1 MRSRPKLILRP
12 LRASDELPL
21 RQMQAD
27 LAAEGFDLL
36 PEGDTWAEVMARAAR
51 EAAGVDLDPGRVR
64 ADFLVA
70 EVAGDVV
77 GRASVRYALTDWL
90 YRFGGHIGY
99 AVAPAHR
106 RRGHAGE
113 MLRQSLQRLSAAG
126 IDRALVTCDDNNVGS
141 ARVIES
147 CGGVLENVMDV
158 GDGLLRR
165 RYWIEDFR
173 DK

>member
-1 MRSRPKLILRP
+1 
-12 LRASDELPL
+12 
-21 RQMQAD
+21 
-27 LAAEGFDLL
+27 
-36 PEGDTWAEVMARAAR
+36 
-51 EAAGVDLDPGRVR
+51 
-64 ADFLVA
+64 
-70 EVAGDVV
+70 
-77 GRASVRYALTDWL
+77 
-90 YRFGGHIGY
+90 
-99 AVAPAHR
+99 
-106 RRGHAGE
+106 

>member
-1 MRSRPKLILRP
+1 MRGRPKLILRP

-90 YRFGGHIGY
+90 YRFGGHT
-99 AVAPAHR
+99 ATPSHR
-106 RRGHAGE
+106 RIGGAVMPARCCASRCNGCRQQASTARWSHATTTMSG
-113 MLRQSLQRLSAAG
+113 R
-126 IDRALVTCDDNNVGS
+126 RA
-141 ARVIES
+141 
-147 CGGVLENVMDV
+147 
-158 GDGLLRR
+158 
-165 RYWIEDFR
+165 
-173 DK
+173 